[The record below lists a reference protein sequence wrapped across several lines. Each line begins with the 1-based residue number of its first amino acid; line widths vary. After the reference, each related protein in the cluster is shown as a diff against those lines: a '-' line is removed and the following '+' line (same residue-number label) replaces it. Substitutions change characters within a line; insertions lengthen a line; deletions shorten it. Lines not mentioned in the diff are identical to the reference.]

1 MAKRHHQQRQNA
13 HHQRHQRQGETQA
26 TVQQIARHRSADK
39 VSDTEAEQYQRNP
52 FDTGLRDGLKER
64 PQVGKEGEMAA
75 ENQDR
80 RQHAAQHTGTA
91 QHPEQRGEGPDAL
104 RAHGRQHPQL
114 PEQRQQAG
122 YRTENKHVAPADQL
136 PEVAAERR
144 GHHRGDR
151 HRGKDDRQRLWHM
164 GRRHQTH
171 RRGGGHRPEAAD
183 GDPQQQTAQ
192 QEKRQRIGKSD
203 HQAGDYL
210 QYGKEHQHP
219 AAIDIAGGG
228 GDQQAGN

>member
-1 MAKRHHQQRQNA
+1 
-13 HHQRHQRQGETQA
+13 
-26 TVQQIARHRSADK
+26 
-39 VSDTEAEQYQRNP
+39 
-52 FDTGLRDGLKER
+52 
-64 PQVGKEGEMAA
+64 MAA

-104 RAHGRQHPQL
+104 RAHGGQHPQL

-151 HRGKDDRQRLWHM
+151 HRGKMIASAFGTWAA
-164 GRRHQTH
+164 GTRRI
-171 RRGGGHRPEAAD
+171 AVAV
-183 GDPQQQTAQ
+183 
-192 QEKRQRIGKSD
+192 
-203 HQAGDYL
+203 
-210 QYGKEHQHP
+210 
-219 AAIDIAGGG
+219 DIAQKPPMAIPNSRRPSRRNASESAKATIRLETICSTERTSAPS
-228 GDQQAGN
+228 GDRYCGWRWRSAGR